1 MPRDEKAVSDTPHIA
16 LIGMMGVGKTTIGR
30 RLAKRLSREFF
41 DSDEEIEAA
50 SGRTVSGYFTDHGES
65 EFREGEKRVITR
77 LVKPEI
83 VKHPIVLA
91 TGGGAFTHDPTREI
105 LLENSLTIWLKG
117 DIDTIMERVSRN
129 NKRPLLQVADPRA
142 KVQEL
147 IDARHPLYAKAHLHI
162 PIARGPHIR
171 TVNRILR
178 AIQRRESQSR
188 KIANSNRRHKKKSA

>member
-1 MPRDEKAVSDTPHIA
+1 MPREEKAVSDTPHIA

-50 SGRTVSGYFTDHGES
+50 SGRTVSGYFRDHGEA
-65 EFREGEKRVITR
+65 EFREGEKRVIAR

-83 VKHPIVLA
+83 VKQPIVLA
-91 TGGGAFTHDPTREI
+91 TGGGAFTHNPTREI

-129 NKRPLLQVADPRA
+129 NKRPLLQVTDPRA

>member
-1 MPRDEKAVSDTPHIA
+1 MPREEKAVSDTPHIA

-50 SGRTVSGYFTDHGES
+50 SGRTVSGYFRDHGEA

-83 VKHPIVLA
+83 VKQPIVLA
-91 TGGGAFTHDPTREI
+91 TGGGAFTHNTTREI

>member
-1 MPRDEKAVSDTPHIA
+1 MPREEKAVSDTPHIA

-50 SGRTVSGYFTDHGES
+50 SGRTVSGYFRDHGEA

-188 KIANSNRRHKKKSA
+188 KIANSNRRQKKKSA

>member
-1 MPRDEKAVSDTPHIA
+1 MPRKDKAVSHAPHIA

-30 RLAKRLSREFF
+30 RLAKRLAREFF
-41 DSDEEIEAA
+41 DSDEEIESA
-50 SGRTVSGYFTDHGES
+50 SGRTVSGYFRDHGES

-77 LVKPEI
+77 LITPGI

-91 TGGGAFTHDPTREI
+91 TGGGAFTHLPTQDI
-105 LLENSLTIWLKG
+105 LIANSLTIWLKG

-129 NKRPLLQVADPRA
+129 NNRPLLQVADPRA

-147 IDARHPLYAKAHLHI
+147 IETRHPIYAKAHLHI
-162 PIARGPHIR
+162 PIAKGPHIR

-178 AIQRRESQSR
+178 AIQRHQAETR
-188 KIANSNRRHKKKSA
+188 KSKTNDIKDANK

>member
-1 MPRDEKAVSDTPHIA
+1 MPIEEKAVSETPHIA

-50 SGRTVSGYFTDHGES
+50 SGRTVSGYFRDHGEA
-65 EFREGEKRVITR
+65 EFREGEKRVIAR
-77 LVKPEI
+77 LVAPLI
-83 VKHPIVLA
+83 VTKPIVLA

-147 IDARHPLYAKAHLHI
+147 IEARHPIYAKAHIHI

-171 TVNRILR
+171 TVNRVMR
-178 AIQRRESQSR
+178 AIQRHRSQSR
-188 KIANSNRRHKKKSA
+188 KLSNNTQRHKKKSA

>member
-1 MPRDEKAVSDTPHIA
+1 MPREEKAVSNTPHIA

-30 RLAKRLSREFF
+30 RLAKRLSRDFF
-41 DSDEEIEAA
+41 DSDEEIETA
-50 SGRTVSGYFTDHGES
+50 SGRTVSGYFRDHGEA

-77 LVKPEI
+77 LIAPEI

-91 TGGGAFTHDPTREI
+91 TGGGSFTHDATREI
-105 LLENSLTIWLKG
+105 LMEHSLTIWLKG

-147 IDARHPLYAKAHLHI
+147 IDARYPVYAKAHLHI

-171 TVNRILR
+171 TVNRVLR
-178 AIQRRESQSR
+178 AIQRHQSQSR
-188 KIANSNRRHKKKSA
+188 KIANSNQKPKKKSA

>member
-1 MPRDEKAVSDTPHIA
+1 MPREEKAVSDTPHIA

-50 SGRTVSGYFTDHGES
+50 SGRTVSGYFRDHGEA

-91 TGGGAFTHDPTREI
+91 TGGGAFTHDPTREV